1 MTLEELV
8 KDVPIERHV
17 GNAPALA
24 LVELAERVPG
34 LPEGLILLAVQ
45 LGHGRALSAVDDQGQ
60 GLLWRK
66 HRAQTINDTANY
78 SLSRG
83 MEAVKAPPGP
93 RLWTEERVG
102 IVLEVLL

>member
-1 MTLEELV
+1 MTLEELI
-8 KDVPIERHV
+8 KDVPIKRHV

-60 GLLWRK
+60 RLLWRK
-66 HRAQTINDTANY
+66 HRDKTINDTANY
-78 SLSRG
+78 SMFMSRG
-83 MEAVKAPPGP
+83 MEAVKVAIKAST
-93 RLWTEERVG
+93 LY
-102 IVLEVLL
+102 

>member
-45 LGHGRALSAVDDQGQ
+45 LGQGGALSAVDDQGQ
-60 GLLWRK
+60 RLLWRK
-66 HRAQTINDTANY
+66 QGDKTINDTANY
-78 SLSRG
+78 SMFMSRG
-83 MEAVKAPPGP
+83 MEAVKAAI
-93 RLWTEERVG
+93 RASTLD
-102 IVLEVLL
+102 

>member
-1 MTLEELV
+1 MTLEELI
-8 KDVPIERHV
+8 KDVPIKRHV

-60 GLLWRK
+60 WLLWRK
-66 HRAQTINDTANY
+66 HRDKPNNETAIH
-78 SLSRG
+78 SMFLSRG
-83 MEAVKAPPGP
+83 MEAVKAAD
-93 RLWTEERVG
+93 RKSV
-102 IVLEVLL
+102 V